1 MSNYI
6 DRNIAR
12 LQEVPIEETAD
23 LSDKPESELEI
34 LNVSAVSRY
43 HFSGNYLQYPFWES
57 NYFDAHVKAVVTTE
71 A

>member
-6 DRNIAR
+6 DMNIAR
-12 LQEVPIEETAD
+12 LQEVPIEETAE
-23 LSDKPESELEI
+23 LSDKPESELE
-34 LNVSAVSRY
+34 NVSAVSRY

-57 NYFDAHVKAVVTTE
+57 NYFDAYVKAVVTTE